1 MKHQV
6 SKYSQGLHG
15 FDTQT
20 RLSRYACKTFSQL
33 IILEKD
39 EHNLWIILQLINF
52 LFNNIKVKSS
62 SVIFTYKYCIAI
74 VDDKEIFAY

>member
-1 MKHQV
+1 MVLIPKQDYLDMPAKHLV
-6 SKYSQGLHG
+6 SSSFLK
-15 FDTQT
+15 
-20 RLSRYACKTFSQL
+20 
-33 IILEKD
+33 KD

-52 LFNNIKVKSS
+52 LSNNIKVQSS

>member
-1 MKHQV
+1 MVLIPKQD
-6 SKYSQGLHG
+6 YLQN
-15 FDTQT
+15 
-20 RLSRYACKTFSQL
+20 ACKTFSQL

-52 LFNNIKVKSS
+52 LSNNIKVKSS

>member
-1 MKHQV
+1 MVLIPKQD
-6 SKYSQGLHG
+6 YL
-15 FDTQT
+15 DMP
-20 RLSRYACKTFSQL
+20 AFSQL

-52 LFNNIKVKSS
+52 LSNNIKVKSS